1 MMSALYLPAG
11 IQFVAVLFL
20 GLPLALALTARDRH
34 SASLGW
40 VLLAP
45 ALGTAAYL
53 SLATILHSFGF
64 RSAAVLW
71 GLFGLAAVG
80 MLFFQLTRARRPRP
94 TLILGGIAICMMA
107 AALAFAVNAADLAFA
122 GLQYFPLTNEDT
134 FSYLGHIDQIRAIGW
149 NEPRIAYP
157 AGYIPLIDHAV
168 STRTTGVIL
177 VADFADLLGL
187 EAHSAF
193 FLTQRLALPII
204 ALGASGVVL
213 LVTRSWMAS
222 LLCFASLVFGNVL
235 LHQILQQFNS
245 STLGTVIAPVIL
257 AVAIWTFRLERS
269 QCERW
274 AGIALAGWM
283 CGTLALT
290 STEAHPFY
298 LIAFGAVAL
307 VSFLGERKWTRMLG
321 EALAFIAFYL
331 ASSFPFVL
339 QFWPA
344 LISQFTNA
352 GAGHPG
358 DWIAATGFLVQAT
371 GITLTTADKL
381 SAYPIVP
388 RVAAFAVFASM
399 IIAILTLAW
408 TARAADQDKR
418 VLRSDLLA
426 LVTFA
431 LLLASFQAFL
441 YKHGSGYG
449 LLKVT
454 DYFAFLGAIIVS
466 VAVVQLGLTRNRLI
480 GCVLAGVF
488 GCYCA
493 VAFAQ
498 KREILARYRDRTEQ
512 LPLPTSYRLQ
522 AAADGTLVADLS
534 GEPLSLFLYEN
545 RFGST
550 RITFRATESN
560 RYRAVAG
567 AGAAGPGRVARLFHA
582 GALGTTVADITY
594 ADNIL
599 SPVVQTEPA
608 IGQTHLVQPDP
619 HWLGPSN
626 SRVGLLWR
634 WLSASG
640 GFIIYGPLSAEQR
653 TLHVNLAAGPDMRPD
668 NRVEIYVSG
677 KHLLTVSPAEMP
689 LRAEVALPALA
700 KSENDGE
707 IKISGPFGGIHQLS
721 VGNLRSVVR

>member
-1 MMSALYLPAG
+1 MSALYFPAG
-11 IQFVAVLFL
+11 IQFASVLFL
-20 GLPLALALTARDRH
+20 GLPLAVALAARDRQ
-34 SASLGW
+34 SPSLGW
-40 VLLAP
+40 ILLAP

-64 RSAAVLW
+64 RSGAVYW
-71 GLFGLAAVG
+71 ALFGLAAAG
-80 MLFFQLTRARRPRP
+80 MLFQLARARRPGP
-94 TLILGGIAICMMA
+94 AFILGGIAICMVE
-107 AALAFAVNAADLAFA
+107 AALAFAVNASDLVFA
-122 GLQYFPLTNEDT
+122 GLDYFPLTNDDT
-134 FSYLGHIDQIRAIGW
+134 FSYLGHIDQIRSVGW

-157 AGYIPLIDHAV
+157 AGFIPLIDHAV

-177 VADFADLLGL
+177 VADFADMLGL
-187 EAHSAF
+187 DTHSSF

-204 ALGASGVVL
+204 ALGATGVVM

-235 LHQILQQFNS
+235 MHQILQQFNS
-245 STLGTVIAPVIL
+245 STLGTVIAPLIV
-257 AVAIWTFRLERS
+257 AMAIWTFRPERS
-269 QCERW
+269 QRERW
-274 AGIALAGWM
+274 AGFALAGWL
-283 CGTLALT
+283 CGTLAIT

-321 EALAFIAFYL
+321 EALAFVAFYL
-331 ASSFPFVL
+331 AASFPFVL
-339 QFWPA
+339 KLWPA
-344 LISQFTNA
+344 LISQFVNA

-381 SAYPIVP
+381 SAYAIVP
-388 RVAAFAVFASM
+388 RVAALAVFASM

-408 TARAADQDKR
+408 TARAANQNKR

-431 LLLASFQAFL
+431 LLLASFQAVL
-441 YKHGSGYG
+441 YTRGSGYG

-454 DYFAFLGAIIVS
+454 DYFAFLGAIVVS
-466 VAVVQLGLTRNRLI
+466 VAAFQFGLTRRWFI
-480 GCVLAGVF
+480 GCVLAASI

-493 VAFAQ
+493 VAFVE
-498 KREILARYRDRTEQ
+498 KREVLARYRDRTAL
-512 LPLPTSYRLQ
+512 LPLPANYRLP
-522 AAADGTLVADLS
+522 AGAEGTLVPDLS
-534 GEPLSLFLYEN
+534 AEALNLFLYEN
-545 RFGST
+545 RFGSA
-550 RITFRATESN
+550 RIAFRTTESN

-567 AGAAGPGRVARLFHA
+567 VAGPDRIARLFHA

-594 ADNIL
+594 PDGFS

-619 HWLGPSN
+619 HWLGPT
-626 SRVGLLWR
+626 GLRIGFLWR
-634 WLSASG
+634 WLSVSG
-640 GFIIYGPLSAEQR
+640 GFIIYGPLSGGQR
-653 TLHVNLAAGPDMRPD
+653 TLHVNLAAGPDMLPE

-677 KHLLTVSPAEMP
+677 ERLLTVSPAEMP
-689 LRAEVALPALA
+689 LRAAIALPALA

-707 IKISGPFGGIHQLS
+707 IRIVGPSGGIHQLS
-721 VGNLRSVVR
+721 VGNLRSVPR